1 MEVPTI
7 HLFFEEPTATITDF
21 FKLYPNTELE
31 TVVDNEQEIMFVD
44 NPEDTETFRIQIPVW
59 YYVIMFKNID
69 VKTHTLH
76 IDFSTKK

>member
-1 MEVPTI
+1 MEVTTI

-59 YYVIMFKNID
+59 YYVIMFKNMD
-69 VKTHTLH
+69 VKNKTLH